1 MESTMTEGRVLSG
14 IEFARA
20 GDDGS
25 RPLLLDLYLPGPKDG
40 AAPRPAVVH
49 FHGGGWRMGER
60 SSLGPV
66 TDAFALTPFERLAA
80 ASPHV
85 IIETLAELP
94 AVLSA
99 LVGPPGRG
107 SR

>member
-20 GDDGS
+20 GTTVPAPAAGPLPS
-25 RPLLLDLYLPGPKDG
+25 RPEHRRGGSPAGP
-40 AAPRPAVVH
+40 RVVH

-66 TDAFALTPFERLAA
+66 LDGFGISAFRTA
-80 ASPHV
+80 H
-85 IIETLAELP
+85 
-94 AVLSA
+94 
-99 LVGPPGRG
+99 
-107 SR
+107 